1 MAGEAAGRASAKIA
15 SRERQCQPLRERR
28 GTRDRA
34 RRSLAA
40 DAPSIHLQLAGTIY
54 SSDMSIPSKHIG
66 DRDPKGCTAG
76 LGEPKRHPFRP
87 LLINQSTIFNVQ
99 IGNRLG
105 REGE

>member
-1 MAGEAAGRASAKIA
+1 MPI
-15 SRERQCQPLRERR
+15 L
-28 GTRDRA
+28 
-34 RRSLAA
+34 
-40 DAPSIHLQLAGTIY
+40 
-54 SSDMSIPSKHIG
+54 SKHIG

-76 LGEPKRHPFRP
+76 LGNLRAVLFRP